1 MYLDALETLEGVR
14 LHYGHYLAKTRQCP
28 RCRATWQVFEEKM
41 TDVNIA
47 VELLG
52 EAQDDAFD
60 TAVVVSGDSDLTKPV
75 RAVQTR
81 YSTKRVVVAF
91 PPERTSVQLREAAVA
106 GFVIGRKS
114 LKDSQLPDRIVKSD
128 GHVLIRPPE
137 WN

>member
-52 EAQDDAFD
+52 EANPKFQRQ
-60 TAVVVSGDSDLTKPV
+60 S
-75 RAVQTR
+75 Q
-81 YSTKRVVVAF
+81 
-91 PPERTSVQLREAAVA
+91 
-106 GFVIGRKS
+106 RKS
-114 LKDSQLPDRIVKSD
+114 LSGQKMS
-128 GHVLIRPPE
+128 
-137 WN
+137 